1 LLGVAGTDLN
11 LSAAQE
17 GAMKILL
24 RSVLALAVL
33 VATACD
39 IEDVEEIAESSA
51 ELSVGPTKLSN
62 EKPSGLTVTTDHL
75 FWTTSHFTEVGND
88 WATVYRT
95 SKANPTVHSILHQ
108 RIENPNE
115 TSFFLY
121 GDIAHAS
128 VGGVPHVFFS
138 YSYSVDGFTGAYIMR
153 LPAIGGGPTVV
164 GASEYVGE
172 NEVVTDGAGVFW
184 SDWSLTR
191 RLPVAAGPQTILI
204 EDASPTLGL
213 TASYVYY
220 ADGSAVR
227 RVNKAGGL
235 PELVLTAPSP
245 ITALYTFAPSSAF
258 GVIYW
263 GEQGGAVR
271 SQPVIGGT
279 TTTHQEP
286 SAGRVAYAV
295 GFDGSRVLWADCLP
309 GGTQCAVRT
318 QENGVTTTVSSGIT
332 GVGHLSWDA
341 TTMYWAQD
349 GGLMQ
354 FVH

>member
-1 LLGVAGTDLN
+1 LLGVADTDLN
-11 LSAAQE
+11 VSAAQE
-17 GAMKILL
+17 GAMRILL

-33 VATACD
+33 GATACD

-62 EKPSGLTVTTDHL
+62 EKPSGLVVTTDHL

-95 SKANPTVHSILHQ
+95 SKVNPTSHVLIHQ

-115 TSFFLY
+115 ASFFLF
-121 GDIAHAS
+121 GDIAHATA
-128 VGGVPHVFFS
+128 GGVPHVFFS

-153 LPAIGGGPTVV
+153 LPAAGGAATVV

-172 NEVVTDGAGVFW
+172 NEVVTDGSGLFW
-184 SDWSLTR
+184 SDWTDTR
-191 RLPVAAGPQTILI
+191 RLPVAGGPQTLLI
-204 EDASPTLGL
+204 ADGAPHLGL

-220 ADGSAVR
+220 ADGSTVR

-235 PELVLTAPSP
+235 PETLFTAPNP
-245 ITALYTFAPSSAF
+245 ITALHAYAPGSAF
-258 GVIYW
+258 GVVYW

-271 SQPVIGGT
+271 SQPVLGGT
-279 TTTHQEP
+279 ITTHQEP
-286 SAGRVAYAV
+286 IAGRIAYGV
-295 GFDGSRVLWADCLP
+295 GFDGTRVLWTDCLP
-309 GGTQCAVRT
+309 GQTQCAVRK

-341 TTMYWAQD
+341 TTMYWAED
-349 GGLMQ
+349 GGFMQ